1 MTRDIAVVGAG
12 VAGLAVATLLARAGH
27 RVTVLERF
35 DRPAPVGSGL
45 MLQPTG
51 LAALERLG
59 LRAEIEALGARID
72 RLHGTTDRGATVFD
86 LAYGGLS
93 PGLHAVAV
101 HRAALHGVLW
111 RAFAACGARIETARA
126 VAGVAEQADRIRLH
140 DAAGA
145 TLAEADIAIDA
156 SGARSVLRALVEPKP
171 PRAFTYGAV
180 WASVPDPG
188 LAPATLLQRYVD
200 ARIMLGW
207 LPVGRAEAGGPPLAA
222 LFWSLKPGD
231 HAAWVSRYGDW
242 CAEAAALWPPIAPVL
257 AALPG
262 PQAFSPATYIQF
274 TAKRPWRGRLVLLG
288 DAAHATSPQLGQ
300 GANSAMLDALALA
313 DALAAEPGHEAA
325 FARYARSRRAHVRFY
340 QRASAVMTPFFQ
352 SDARSLAM
360 VRDLVFDRLKIVP
373 WLRRE
378 MIRTLA
384 GLKTGLLAHR
394 EPAVLAG
401 PSAIAPAHALAAI
414 PPPSPGPAPGRS

>member
-1 MTRDIAVVGAG
+1 MRDVAVVGAG

-27 RVTVLERF
+27 RVSVLERF

-51 LAALERLG
+51 LAALDRLG

-86 LAYGGLS
+86 LAYGDLA
-93 PGLHAVAV
+93 PGLHALAV

-111 RAFAACGARIETARA
+111 RAFAACGAGIETARP
-126 VAGVAEQADRIRLH
+126 VAGITEHADRILLH

-156 SGARSVLRALVEPKP
+156 SGARSVLRALVEPAP
-171 PRAFTYGAV
+171 PRAFAYGAV

-188 LAPATLLQRYVD
+188 LAPGMLLQRYVA

-207 LPVGRAEAGGPPLAA
+207 LPVGRAEPGGPPLAA

-231 HAAWVSRYGDW
+231 HAAWVARYGDW
-242 CAEAAALWPPIAPVL
+242 CEQAAALWPPIAPVL

-300 GANSAMLDALALA
+300 GANNAMLDALALA
-313 DALAAEPGHEAA
+313 DALAAEAGHEAA
-325 FARYARSRRAHVRFY
+325 FARYAAARRAHVRFY

-360 VRDLVFDRLKIVP
+360 VRDLVFDRLKVVP

-384 GLKTGLLAHR
+384 GLKTGLLTHR
-394 EPAVLAG
+394 DAATLAG
-401 PSAIAPAHALAAI
+401 GATA
-414 PPPSPGPAPGRS
+414 PPSPGPAPVHS